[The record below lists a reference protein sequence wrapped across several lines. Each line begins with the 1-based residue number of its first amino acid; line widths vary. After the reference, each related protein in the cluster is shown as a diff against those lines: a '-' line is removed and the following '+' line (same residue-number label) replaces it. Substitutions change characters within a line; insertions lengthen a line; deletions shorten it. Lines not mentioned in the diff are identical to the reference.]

1 MVLFGGTC
9 ALLLGQ
15 DILPLARSYYRQ
27 QDSEILKD
35 TDGN

>member
-1 MVLFGGTC
+1 MLLFGGTRT
-9 ALLLGQ
+9 LLLGQ

-35 TDGN
+35 IDGN